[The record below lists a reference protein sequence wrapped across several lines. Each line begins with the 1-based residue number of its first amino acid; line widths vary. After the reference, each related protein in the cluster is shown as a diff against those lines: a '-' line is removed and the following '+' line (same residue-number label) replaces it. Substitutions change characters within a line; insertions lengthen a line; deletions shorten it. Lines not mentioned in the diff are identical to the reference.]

1 LKLVSGSN
9 VTANPAQIE
18 HLPAAQRTFVV
29 SAFSHSVE
37 TAFLVAVPFVVFG
50 FILSW
55 LIKEIPLRTTAFV
68 ATTRSDRQ
76 KPQGSDVGGD
86 SVDESP
92 VPAPMASPG
101 SESS

>member
-1 LKLVSGSN
+1 MKLISGSN

-18 HLPAAQRTFVV
+18 HLPAAQRAFVV

-37 TAFLVAVPFVVFG
+37 TAFLVAVPFVIFG

-68 ATTRSDRQ
+68 ATHRTDGQPSQDDQ
-76 KPQGSDVGGD
+76 EVAGTIE
-86 SVDESP
+86 ESP
-92 VPAPMASPG
+92 EPTASHSAG
-101 SESS
+101 WE